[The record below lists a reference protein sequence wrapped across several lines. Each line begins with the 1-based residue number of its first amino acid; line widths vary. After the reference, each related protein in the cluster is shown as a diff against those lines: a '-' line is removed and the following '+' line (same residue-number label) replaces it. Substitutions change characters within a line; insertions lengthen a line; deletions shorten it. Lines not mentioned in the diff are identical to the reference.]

1 MLLDEENFCC
11 WYYLKKPILQYMK
24 PILGKIKMVK
34 RYRATEKN
42 MRKTEGTD
50 PLNYWG
56 LMHFGMASNM
66 MEGQIRSR
74 SGPQIE
80 LPYIVLSSPKD
91 THVNSM

>member
-1 MLLDEENFCC
+1 
-11 WYYLKKPILQYMK
+11 
-24 PILGKIKMVK
+24 
-34 RYRATEKN
+34 